1 MLIFNKILVPI
12 FIIINPKRTLSI
24 NEFQDWRLIMENP
37 VCPIDYRYGRD
48 EIRDIF
54 GENRRLQFLLDV
66 EAALARAHAK
76 IGNIPRSAAD
86 EITKKASVKYV
97 KVARVREIENE
108 TKHDIMA
115 VTKALDE
122 VCSGDAGK
130 YIHLGATSYDI
141 VDTANAL
148 QFSQSTEYL
157 QKGLKELRKT
167 LVNLAKKHKKTVMLG
182 RTHGQHSTPITF
194 GLKMAGFAMEVD
206 RHLERMFE
214 CKSRL
219 LIGKLSGAV
228 GTGAALGK
236 NALKLQE
243 LMLQD
248 LKLGVE
254 DVSTQ
259 IVARDRY
266 NELLGVL
273 CNIATSTER
282 FGTEIRNLQRD
293 EIGEVAE
300 AFEAKKQVGS
310 STMPH
315 KRNPITSEQICGLA
329 RVVRGFITPTYEN
342 AIQWHERD
350 LCNSSSERFILPH
363 SLILTDWIVYQSNII
378 FRNLK
383 VFPDRMIKNMEISKG
398 LPMAESLM
406 TTLVSKGMGRGEAH
420 ELMRKTALKAVE
432 KNKTLKE
439 VFLEE
444 NKKLKLLTVDE
455 IDYALNP
462 SNYLGASEKI
472 VERVIKKLDR

>member
-1 MLIFNKILVPI
+1 M
-12 FIIINPKRTLSI
+12 
-24 NEFQDWRLIMENP
+24 DP
-37 VCPIDYRYGRD
+37 VCPLDYRYGR
-48 EIRDIF
+48 EEVKEIF
-54 GENRRLQFLLDV
+54 GEKRRLQFLLDV

-76 IGNIPRSAAD
+76 VGNIPQNAAD
-86 EITKKASVKYV
+86 EISKKASVEYV
-97 KVARVREIENE
+97 KVDRVKEIESE

-115 VTKALDE
+115 VTRALSE

-148 QFSQSTEYL
+148 QFADATDYIK
-157 QKGLKELRKT
+157 KGLKELRKT
-167 LVNLAKKHKKTVMLG
+167 LVDLAKKHKNTVMLG
-182 RTHGQHSTPITF
+182 RTHGQHTIPITF
-194 GLKMAGFAMEVD
+194 GLKMAGYAMEID

-214 CKSRL
+214 CKNRL
-219 LIGKLSGAV
+219 LVGKLSGAV
-228 GTGAALGK
+228 GTGAALGEH
-236 NALKLQE
+236 ALKLQE
-243 LMLQD
+243 TMLQD

-266 NELLGVL
+266 NELIFVL
-273 CNIATSTER
+273 CNIATSLEK

-315 KRNPITSEQICGLA
+315 KRNPITSEQISGLA
-329 RVVRGFITPTYEN
+329 RVVRGFMTPAFEN
-342 AIQWHERD
+342 SIQWHERD

-363 SLILTDWIVYQSNII
+363 SLILTDWIIYQTNIV
-378 FRNLK
+378 FENLK
-383 VFPDRMIKNMEISKG
+383 IFPNRMLKNMEISKG

-406 TTLVSKGMGRGEAH
+406 TTLINKGMGRGDAH

-432 KNKTLKE
+432 LDKTLKE
-439 VFLEE
+439 VFLEKNE
-444 NKKLKLLTVDE
+444 KLKLLTSGE
-455 IDYALNP
+455 IDGALNP
-462 SNYLGASEKI
+462 YNYLGASEKI
-472 VERVIKKLDR
+472 VERVVKKLER